1 MITSI
6 VRAVRQKE
14 ALPVSSKITVL
25 GVGDIILDA
34 PEPEKYFDTSKD
46 LLRAADIAIGN
57 METPHTDRPCWSNM
71 ESHSAPAVELARLSA
86 FRYAGFD
93 VATIGGN
100 HCFDQGPY
108 GITDPMEYFKGCG
121 IATCGAG
128 KDYDEARKPAVVER
142 KGIKTAFLHY
152 NLTGPREC
160 WATVMKA
167 GSAYIRIATAYCN
180 DRAEP
185 GGSPSAIY
193 TVADPRGKKNMA
205 DDILSAGKNADH
217 VIVYFHSGSPGKA
230 LLNQYELD
238 LTHYAVDMGASAVLC
253 CHTHAIASMEIYRG
267 KPIYYGLGNFVTVTG
282 AMDPDAP
289 NAKQRHTDF
298 FGWPG
303 IQPWWDFDVFKMIR
317 PGDVPFYPF
326 AEYSRNT
333 MIAKLELD
341 KSGLVSAGFIPCWI
355 NDAAQPTPVTR
366 DGKGQEVVDYIADW
380 EKKAGFSFPFT
391 WNEAG
396 TEIVFDLSKD
406 TESVYL
412 DPPPE
417 FSSY

>member
-1 MITSI
+1 MS
-6 VRAVRQKE
+6 E
-14 ALPVSSKITVL
+14 KITVL

-46 LLRAADIAIGN
+46 LLKAADIAVGN
-57 METPHTDRPCWSNM
+57 MEDPHTDRPSWSNM
-71 ESHSAPAVELARLSA
+71 ESHSAPASALENLSA

-100 HCFDQGPY
+100 HCFDQGAY
-108 GITDPMEYFKGCG
+108 GILDPIDYFRNCG
-121 IATCGAG
+121 IATCGSGANC
-128 KDYDEARKPAVVER
+128 DEARKPAIVER
-142 KGIKTAFLHY
+142 KGIRTAFLHY

-160 WATVMKA
+160 YATVMKA
-167 GSAYIRIATAYCN
+167 GCAYIRIATAYCN

-193 TVADPRGKKNMA
+193 TIADPRGKKNMA
-205 DDILSAGKNADH
+205 DDILAAKKAADH

-238 LTHYAVDMGASAVLC
+238 LTHYAVDMGAAAVLC

-289 NAKQRHTDF
+289 NARQRRTNF
-298 FGWPG
+298 YGWPG
-303 IQPWWDFDVFKMIR
+303 IQPWWDFDVFKMLG
-317 PGDVPFYPF
+317 PGDVPNYPF

-333 MIAKLELD
+333 MIAKLEFN
-341 KSGLVSAGFIPCWI
+341 KEGLLSAGFIPCWI

-366 DGKGQEVVDYIADW
+366 DGKGREVVEYIADW
-380 EKKAGFSFPFT
+380 EKKAGFDLPFA
-391 WNEAG
+391 WNGEG
-396 TEIVFDLSKD
+396 TEIVFELGKD

-417 FSSY
+417 FGRY

>member
-1 MITSI
+1 MS
-6 VRAVRQKE
+6 E
-14 ALPVSSKITVL
+14 KITVL

-46 LLRAADIAIGN
+46 LLKAADIAVGN
-57 METPHTDRPCWSNM
+57 MEDPHTDRPSWSNM
-71 ESHSAPAVELARLSA
+71 ESHSAPASALENLSA

-100 HCFDQGPY
+100 HCFDQGAY
-108 GITDPMEYFKGCG
+108 GILDPIEYFRSCG
-121 IATCGAG
+121 IATCGSGANC
-128 KDYDEARKPAVVER
+128 DEARKPAIVER
-142 KGIKTAFLHY
+142 KGIRTAFLHY

-160 WATVMKA
+160 YATVMKA
-167 GSAYIRIATAYCN
+167 GCAYIRIATAYCN

-193 TVADPRGKKNMA
+193 TIADPRGKKNMA
-205 DDILSAGKNADH
+205 DDILAAKKAADH

-238 LTHYAVDMGASAVLC
+238 LTHYAVDMGAAAVLC

-289 NAKQRHTDF
+289 NARQRRTNF
-298 FGWPG
+298 YGWPG
-303 IQPWWDFDVFKMIR
+303 IQPWWDFDVFKMLG
-317 PGDVPFYPF
+317 PGDVPNYPF

-333 MIAKLELD
+333 MIAKLEFN
-341 KSGLVSAGFIPCWI
+341 KEGLLSAGFIPCWI

-366 DGKGQEVVDYIADW
+366 DGKGREVVEYIADW
-380 EKKAGFSFPFT
+380 EKKAGFDFPFA
-391 WNEAG
+391 WNGEG
-396 TEIVFDLSKD
+396 TEIVFDLGKD

-417 FSSY
+417 FGRY